1 MWGWRLGEVN
11 EVQEWRRAKG
21 GVEGEKRDVPLLR
34 PLRIRKERKEA
45 KKEGEKKKKQ
55 VCS

>member
-1 MWGWRLGEVN
+1 MN